1 MQACQSASFLYYRN
15 SEIGNRKD
23 VCEMIPEITTEEL
36 EQKLKAGEK
45 LELIDVR
52 EDEEVAGGIIPGAK
66 HIRMGT
72 IPENLDQFDKEKEY
86 IFICRSGG
94 RSANVCHY
102 LQDQGYKVV
111 NMKGG
116 MLDWS
121 GETE

>member
-1 MQACQSASFLYYRN
+1 
-15 SEIGNRKD
+15 
-23 VCEMIPEITTEEL
+23 MIPEITTEEL

-52 EDEEVAGGIIPGAK
+52 EDEEVAGGMIPGAK

-72 IPENLDQFDKEKEY
+72 IPEHLDQFDKEKEY

>member
-1 MQACQSASFLYYRN
+1 
-15 SEIGNRKD
+15 
-23 VCEMIPEITTEEL
+23 MIPEITTEEL

-72 IPENLDQFDKEKEY
+72 IPENLDQLDKEKEY

>member
-1 MQACQSASFLYYRN
+1 
-15 SEIGNRKD
+15 
-23 VCEMIPEITTEEL
+23 MIPEITTEEL

-52 EDEEVAGGIIPGAK
+52 EDDEVAGGMIPGAK

-72 IPENLDQFDKEKEY
+72 IPENLDQFEKEKEY

-121 GETE
+121 AETE

>member
-1 MQACQSASFLYYRN
+1 
-15 SEIGNRKD
+15 
-23 VCEMIPEITTEEL
+23 MIPEITTEEL